1 MSTKKTKTVQ
11 KGLSEELPKIPLI
24 RTEKFR
30 VAVISCIA
38 SLLVIVFSMLYL
50 SNSTSQITR
59 DIGIIFAI
67 LAGIIPLALLQLKE
81 VQRRESI
88 DRHLPLFLLSLVSS
102 IQSGSNLI
110 QAILMVPERNMGNL
124 GPLLQNLKANI
135 SWGMSLEDGF
145 TNFSKKA
152 GTRMAKRVTVLLEIA
167 YKNGG
172 NISENL
178 ETIQKHVTELRNLE
192 KERKSA
198 LQPYTYTIYIAYVV
212 FIAITVILSSQFFT
226 QIESVKNM
234 LEESNVGG
242 TSNIFAALSGVK
254 INDLDA
260 IMFNMSII
268 ESIFGGLAAGK
279 IGSGSYVSGIKHVIV
294 MIIIAVIAFAVI

>member
-1 MSTKKTKTVQ
+1 MKKTRTIQ
-11 KGLSEELPKIPLI
+11 KELGEELPKIPLI

-30 VAVISCIA
+30 VSVISGIA
-38 SLLVIVFSMLYL
+38 SLIVIVFSILYL
-50 SNSTSQITR
+50 SKSANQITQ
-59 DIGIIFAI
+59 DVGIIFAI
-67 LAGIIPLALLQLKE
+67 LAGVIPLALLQLKE

-110 QAILMVPERNMGNL
+110 QAILMVPERNMGSL
-124 GPLLQNLKANI
+124 SPLLQNLKANI

-145 TNFSKKA
+145 ENFSKKA

-167 YKNGG
+167 FKNGG

-226 QIESVKNM
+226 QIESVKTL
-234 LEESNVGG
+234 LEESNMKG

>member
-1 MSTKKTKTVQ
+1 MKKTSQ
-11 KGLSEELPKIPLI
+11 KEFNVEVPKIPLV

-30 VAVISCIA
+30 VTVISGAA
-38 SLLVIVFSMLYL
+38 SLFVIIISIFYL
-50 SNSTSQITR
+50 SNSTNLITR
-59 DIGIIFAI
+59 DVGIIFGI
-67 LAGIIPLALLQLKE
+67 LAGVIPLTLLQLKE

-110 QAILMVPERNMGNL
+110 QAIQLVPERNMGNL
-124 GPLLQNLKANI
+124 SPLLQNLKANI

-226 QIESVKNM
+226 QIESVKNL
-234 LEESNVGG
+234 LEQSNMRG
-242 TSNIFAALSGVK
+242 TSNIFAALSGIK
-254 INDLDA
+254 ISDLDS
-260 IMFNMSII
+260 IMFNMAII

-279 IGSGSYVSGIKHVIV
+279 IGTGSYVSGIKHVVV
-294 MIIIAVIAFAVI
+294 MIIIAVIAFTVV